1 MISAPTLTARPN
13 PRPPLFLATTLP
25 GPWLLSTA
33 RPDQSAWVVVDRLGC
48 WIVPAENALLAAGT
62 GVVLCGT
69 AAFALGPWL
78 IRRIPEPVLEEGDTK
93 PPYAELAGPGTRAAY
108 WCGGAAAVAGG
119 LIGWM
124 LGTSA
129 GLAAWLILAVVGA
142 VLGYIDARTRY
153 LPSAIIWP
161 SYVLV
166 GLALV
171 AGAAATGEWGSLRRA
186 AIAGVIGFGVFYL
199 LWYVFPRGVGFGD
212 VRLSGLL
219 SIALGW
225 LGWGELVVGL
235 YGGFFLGAVIGIVLT
250 ATKVLKRKQLFPFG
264 PYMLV
269 GALVGVLAGQQLE
282 NLYLG

>member
-1 MISAPTLTARPN
+1 M
-13 PRPPLFLATTLP
+13 
-25 GPWLLSTA
+25 
-33 RPDQSAWVVVDRLGC
+33 
-48 WIVPAENALLAAGT
+48 PADNALLAAGA
-62 GVVLCGT
+62 GVVLCGS

-78 IRRIPEPVLEEGDTK
+78 MRRIPEPVLDEGDTK
-93 PPYAELAGPGTRAAY
+93 TPYAELVGQGFATRAAY
-108 WCGGAAAVAGG
+108 SCGSTAAVAGG

-129 GLAAWLILAVVGA
+129 ALVAWLILAVVGA

-171 AGAAATGEWGSLRRA
+171 AGTAATGEWGSLRRA
-186 AIAGVIGFGVFYL
+186 ALAGVIGFGVFYL

-235 YGGFFLGAVIGIVLT
+235 YGGFFLGAVIGIVLL

-269 GALVGVLAGQQLE
+269 GALVGVLAGPPLE
-282 NLYLG
+282 RLYLG